1 MAEQASNLAEQ
12 LKALPIEK
20 RPEITLP
27 NITSEVRLT
36 YIGAFVLYS
45 FIFLT
50 IAFIFSHFAI
60 RRINLSIEDFSQ
72 QINQIQTG
80 QDLQKFNPSKL
91 NFIFN
96 ELNDAFSNISA
107 LARQLGQVLNDKS
120 QLEVEAKL
128 LSKLVIKNT
137 RLDDWQDYIQG
148 VFVDIHKTLPFD
160 FISVYLTENKQ
171 QKLIIYWF
179 GDTNQVAELETEK
192 LLQAQLIQAN
202 TSGHLN
208 NLEVIHQY
216 LTDQPLQHYKA
227 EPKFLVS
234 HLEKEPQVGFIQGV
248 FIHSAAMNDLSLRL
262 RINSLL
268 VLLLNLLG
276 SSRAISGYTHKL
288 EMAIDQ
294 TEQENAMA
302 AEVLYGHLLVK
313 NTDQLAGIN
322 YQICS
327 SSRFSGD
334 IIQVKRSPT
343 GSTFI
348 LVADATGHGLSATIT
363 IMPVISVFNAMVQKG
378 YQLPF
383 ILSEMNKHLVRD
395 LPDDRFVAALFVE
408 INPNQ
413 QEVSIWNGAMP
424 AALLMSSEGQLIAQF
439 NSRHMALGI
448 LDETLFE
455 SSPETLPLPQE
466 GQLILYSDGLIEQ
479 ENPDQKAF
487 GYKKLIHALQHPT
500 KNNALN
506 NLINSVLN
514 FAQLDEP
521 DDDISICQIDF
532 NKITSEPLLSN
543 HKNLLIDGFTTPF
556 EWQMKVY
563 GEKITQ
569 QSLAALCNEFMQAQ
583 GLSQPIRRC
592 VFTLIHQLVEKV
604 IEANLL
610 INNLNDDNYLQL
622 KLEGRLPE
630 KATPYLLVEVSDN
643 ATGLSS
649 LVEDVNLAKVCT
661 LANQVTVLQQ
671 GHLIQVRLG

>member
-137 RLDDWQDYIQG
+137 RLDNWQDYIQG
-148 VFVDIHKTLPFD
+148 IFIDIHKTLPFD
-160 FISVYLTENKQ
+160 FISVYLTDNNQ
-171 QKLIIYWF
+171 PKLIIYWF
-179 GDTNQVAELETEK
+179 GETDPAAKLETEK
-192 LLQAQLIQAN
+192 LLTLQFLLTSN
-202 TSGHLN
+202 TSDPLN
-208 NLEVIHQY
+208 KLEITH
-216 LTDQPLQHYKA
+216 H
-227 EPKFLVS
+227 
-234 HLEKEPQVGFIQGV
+234 
-248 FIHSAAMNDLSLRL
+248 DLSLRL
-262 RINSLL
+262 RLNSLL

-288 EMAIDQ
+288 EMAIDL

-395 LPDDRFVAALFVE
+395 LPDDRFVAALLIE
-408 INPNQ
+408 INPSQ

-424 AALLMSSEGQLIAQF
+424 AALLMNSEGQLIEKF
-439 NSRHMALGI
+439 NSKHMALGI

-532 NKITSEPLLSN
+532 NKITSEPLFSN
-543 HKNLLIDGFTTPF
+543 HKSLLIDGFTTPF

-630 KATPYLLVEVSDN
+630 KNSAKTENSNATPYLLVEVSDN
-643 ATGLSS
+643 ATGLS
-649 LVEDVNLAKVCT
+649 
-661 LANQVTVLQQ
+661 
-671 GHLIQVRLG
+671 R

>member
-27 NITSEVRLT
+27 NITSEVRLS

-137 RLDDWQDYIQG
+137 RLDNWQDYIQG

-179 GDTNQVAELETEK
+179 GDINQVAELETEK

-216 LTDQPLQHYKA
+216 LTDQSIQAYKA
-227 EPKFLVS
+227 QPKFLVS

-288 EMAIDQ
+288 EMAIDL

-395 LPDDRFVAALFVE
+395 LPDDRFVAALLIE
-408 INPNQ
+408 INPSQ

-424 AALLMSSEGQLIAQF
+424 AALLMNTEGQLITQF
-439 NSRHMALGI
+439 NSKHMALGI

-500 KNNALN
+500 KNNTLN
-506 NLINSVLN
+506 NLITSVLN

-532 NKITSEPLLSN
+532 NKITSEPLFSN
-543 HKNLLIDGFTTPF
+543 HKSLLIDGFTTPF

-649 LVEDVNLAKVCT
+649 LVEDVNLAKVCS